1 MSDAAVP
8 KFTLARRAARESR
21 QAPRPL
27 SPPPG
32 AGDTEARLRQL
43 LTQLEDAQAEIDRL
57 RTQAE
62 HLGRL
67 ATLGTLSATV
77 AHEFNNL
84 LTPPSAYAKMA
95 LKDLERDPQDFSM
108 ARKALAKC
116 ANGSD
121 KAQRICAAILDFARG
136 RSASGTCSVAQVLD
150 EALLAMGR
158 DLSSDGIQL
167 TRDVLPDLAV
177 AIDAVELEHVLLNL
191 IINARDAMLAHGGR
205 RGTLRIGARAIE
217 DDAVAIEVA
226 DTGCGIPPDHLD
238 QIFEPFFTTRS
249 RRPTSSEA
257 DGDPLSRSGTGL
269 GLSLCRQIVERYGGS
284 LTARS
289 TPGSGSQFTIL
300 LPRAVVAVSAAA

>member
-1 MSDAAVP
+1 MSDPAVP
-8 KFTLARRAARESR
+8 KFTLARLAARDSR
-21 QAPRPL
+21 QAPRP
-27 SPPPG
+27 SPGP
-32 AGDTEARLRQL
+32 GDTEARLEQL
-43 LTQLEDAQAEIDRL
+43 LAQLEEAQAEIDRL

-95 LKDLERDPQDFSM
+95 LKDLERDPQDFSI
-108 ARKALAKC
+108 AHKALTKC

-121 KAQRICAAILDFARG
+121 KAQRICAAILDFAQG
-136 RSASGTCSVAQVLD
+136 RSTSGSCTVTQVLD

-158 DLSSDGIQL
+158 ELSQDGIQL
-167 TRDVLPDLAV
+167 ARDVAPDLAV
-177 AIDAVELEHVLLNL
+177 PIDPVELEHVLLNL
-191 IINARDAMLAHGGR
+191 IINARDAMLTQGGR
-205 RGTLRIGARAIE
+205 RGTLRIKAWVTE
-217 DDAVAIEVA
+217 DAAVAIQVA
-226 DTGCGIPPDHLD
+226 DTGSGIPPELLD
-238 QIFEPFFTTRS
+238 QIFQPFFTTRS
-249 RRPTSSEA
+249 RRPAASQA

-284 LTARS
+284 LTAHS

-300 LPRAVVAVSAAA
+300 LPAAVAPVSAAA